1 MNLKEMLGDAYKEGM
16 TLEEIETALA
26 DFKMPEAPDNSAEI
40 ARLKASVDKAT
51 AEASKYKKELNAKLS
66 SDEVK
71 AKEDAEALQKLVEE
85 RDNLLKEKNMSN
97 YRAKF
102 LENGYDK
109 DLAEKS
115 ASALVEGDFAT
126 VFDLLGKHT
135 TNLEKKF
142 KSEAIDRT
150 PKPSGGDISDHIPSK
165 AEFDKMSYQELNRL
179 AREQPEIYKHYNE

>member
-16 TLEEIETALA
+16 TAEEIEAALENYE
-26 DFKMPEAPDNSAEI
+26 MPKAPDNSEEI

-71 AKEDAEALQKLVEE
+71 AKEDAEAYQKLVEE

-115 ASALVEGDFAT
+115 ASALVDGNFTA
-126 VFDLLGKHT
+126 VFDYLGKHM
-135 TNLEKKF
+135 TNMEKKF
-142 KSEAIDRT
+142 KSENIDRT
-150 PKPSGGDISDHIPSK
+150 PKPSGGDISDHIPTK
-165 AEFDKMSYQELNRL
+165 EEFDKMTYAELNELSRK
-179 AREQPEIYKHYNE
+179 QPEIYKHYNE